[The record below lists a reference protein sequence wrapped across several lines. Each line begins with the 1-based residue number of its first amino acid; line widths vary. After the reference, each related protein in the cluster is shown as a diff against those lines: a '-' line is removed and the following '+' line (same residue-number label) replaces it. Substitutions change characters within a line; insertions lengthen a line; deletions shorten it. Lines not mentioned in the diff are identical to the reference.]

1 MGRPKGAKSKS
12 TLEREAKERLEFEKR
27 VAAAA
32 AKKKR
37 PTSIAD
43 VETIG
48 DAKELIGGPP
58 AKLMKEIG
66 FEFTRVFAG
75 MAAFVQPR
83 GKGTDGKDRN
93 PNADPRL
100 FLEYAKIAM
109 TGAKEFAQYES
120 PKLSAVMVG
129 QQVVNKILVEG
140 GMPDEFMPPVENA
153 TFQPGDIVSAE
164 DGVADAKVVNGEIM
178 PLKIVSGS

>member
-120 PKLSAVMVG
+120 PKLSAVMV
-129 QQVVNKILVEG
+129 
-140 GMPDEFMPPVENA
+140 
-153 TFQPGDIVSAE
+153 SRW
-164 DGVADAKVVNGEIM
+164 
-178 PLKIVSGS
+178 